1 MTPTRWNNHDA
12 QRVEYSP
19 SAARCRMHTAQ
30 ILRRSEDL
38 PVLIEMVDQEEKIA
52 AFLPVL
58 EEMMAGEALM
68 VK

>member
-1 MTPTRWNNHDA
+1 MMLNVLNTRPRRRVAGCTPRKSCAAVKICRCSLRWWTR
-12 QRVEYSP
+12 RK
-19 SAARCRMHTAQ
+19 
-30 ILRRSEDL
+30 
-38 PVLIEMVDQEEKIA
+38 KIA

>member
-1 MTPTRWNNHDA
+1 
-12 QRVEYSP
+12 
-19 SAARCRMHTAQ
+19 MHTAQ